1 MDRCALFVDAAYL
14 LAEGAMAVHGT
25 RDRDSVSWD
34 YAALVQ
40 LLNEVARDRTG
51 LPLLRCYWYE
61 AVTDGRRSQ
70 EQEGIAELPGVKFR
84 AARIRP
90 GRREG
95 VENYVQKD
103 LVPLARNGAI
113 CDAVLICGD
122 EDMAPVIAEAQEFG
136 VRVTVVNI
144 SIEGN
149 WTISRALRR
158 ECDDLIE
165 IGAGHLRPHVN
176 LLEAGA
182 GPADDTVP
190 SGQNGP
196 LANGRSRPTTGPTTR
211 QPAAAHPGASRVE
224 PAAVEAMFA
233 ATGAQ
238 PAATGSAMEQL
249 RAMRQSLAQQRGDHL
264 AAQNTAAMEP
274 RTGGQPSLGQA
285 GYPPQHGTGAHP
297 GMAGMVGNTP
307 TGAHPAMPP
316 QGYPTP
322 GQGQP
327 GQHQGQ
333 PRDPAMGGAYE
344 REAPP
349 PAREVPPEPRF
360 GDNTGENPGYGGNTG
375 ANPTF
380 GASTGTDSR
389 YRSTQRARQGSETAA
404 GPRPQND
411 QAPHNAYPSPA
422 PRLGHHPPG
431 GHTLEEAV
439 GIAHQ
444 EGNDFAESIAR
455 DAPVLWLEAVLA
467 RKPRMPSDL
476 EARLLQGSALPVDFL
491 LRDEVRH
498 ALRQGFWDALER
510 SRT

>member
-1 MDRCALFVDAAYL
+1 
-14 LAEGAMAVHGT
+14 
-25 RDRDSVSWD
+25 
-34 YAALVQ
+34 
-40 LLNEVARDRTG
+40 
-51 LPLLRCYWYE
+51 
-61 AVTDGRRSQ
+61 
-70 EQEGIAELPGVKFR
+70 
-84 AARIRP
+84 
-90 GRREG
+90 
-95 VENYVQKD
+95 
-103 LVPLARNGAI
+103 
-113 CDAVLICGD
+113 
-122 EDMAPVIAEAQEFG
+122 
-136 VRVTVVNI
+136 
-144 SIEGN
+144 
-149 WTISRALRR
+149 
-158 ECDDLIE
+158 
-165 IGAGHLRPHVN
+165 PHVN

-211 QPAAAHPGASRVE
+211 QPAPAHPGASRVE

-238 PAATGSAMEQL
+238 PAATGSAMEQV
-249 RAMRQSLAQQRGDHL
+249 RAMRQSLARRGGDRL
-264 AAQNTAAMEP
+264 AAQSTAAMEP

-444 EGNDFAESIAR
+444 EGNDFAES
-455 DAPVLWLEAVLA
+455 
-467 RKPRMPSDL
+467 
-476 EARLLQGSALPVDFL
+476 
-491 LRDEVRH
+491 
-498 ALRQGFWDALER
+498 
-510 SRT
+510 